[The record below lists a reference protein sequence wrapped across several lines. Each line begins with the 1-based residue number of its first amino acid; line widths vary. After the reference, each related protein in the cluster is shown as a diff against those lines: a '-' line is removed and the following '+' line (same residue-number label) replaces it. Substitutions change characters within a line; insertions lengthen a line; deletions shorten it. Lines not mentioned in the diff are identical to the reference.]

1 MADTKLTTKQAARIA
16 DTSDAYIRQLILAGK
31 VKAEKFGRDW
41 IVSRASLEQWLR
53 DGKRK

>member
-1 MADTKLTTKQAARIA
+1 MADTKLTTKKAAALA
-16 DTSDAYIRQLILAGK
+16 DTSAPYIRQLILAGK